1 MFFLHLHDLFNLRRG
16 NGIENT
22 GVPVTR
28 LVQPQ
33 LSAPQSTT
41 GIIAHEPAKCKL
53 SYNGSM
59 DDKYSLYASIDT
71 TKKTSSKRLADQK
84 PPLPHAKA
92 ATPSANYANLNFER
106 SLENYEN
113 AKDVLQRE
121 RSMSVTCPIQTAPKC
136 EVVQEPTQKKEDN
149 YLVMEVR
156 EKSKTFSGYI
166 SMHPANSLRTL
177 IQEKPPTNP
186 SLQRLR
192 KTIMFPE
199 EKSYSNPDLNRPTI
213 DNILRSTHEMNQ
225 KKILLFKKSSS
236 VDSFRYLE
244 SDEFSTTAK
253 SSEDEP
259 ASSMAST
266 NTITYQELGPSEES
280 ASHSMKLD
288 LDNDS
293 VKVILN

>member
-1 MFFLHLHDLFNLRRG
+1 MLSIRLRRG

-28 LVQPQ
+28 LIQPHQ
-33 LSAPQSTT
+33 SAPQSTT
-41 GIIAHEPAKCKL
+41 GIIVHEPAAKCKL

-71 TKKTSSKRLADQK
+71 SKKTSSKRLADQK
-84 PPLPHAKA
+84 PPLPQAKV
-92 ATPSANYANLNFER
+92 ATPSANYANLNFEK

-121 RSMSVTCPIQTAPKC
+121 RSMSVTCPIQTVPSC
-136 EVVQEPTQKKEDN
+136 EVAPDATQKKEDN

-192 KTIMFPE
+192 KTILFPE
-199 EKSYSNPDLNRPTI
+199 EKSYSNPDLNRPSI
-213 DNILRSTHEMNQ
+213 DNILRSTHEINQ

-280 ASHSMKLD
+280 ASHSNSMKLD
-288 LDNDS
+288 LDSDS
-293 VKVILN
+293 VKVHFKY